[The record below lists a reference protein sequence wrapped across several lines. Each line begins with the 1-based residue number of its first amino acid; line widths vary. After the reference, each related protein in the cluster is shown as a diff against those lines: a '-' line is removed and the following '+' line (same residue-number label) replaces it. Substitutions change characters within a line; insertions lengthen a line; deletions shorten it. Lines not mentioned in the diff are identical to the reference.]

1 MRPLGEA
8 LAARGFPVR
17 AVRLAGHGTD
27 PAELA
32 RTRWTDWFASVEE
45 GARLL
50 GREAPRLAVAG
61 LSMGGL
67 LALHLAASGAADVAA
82 LVLCS
87 TPLRL
92 GQARARWLPAVARV
106 PPAWRWL
113 VRRYGMLPKPDGPD
127 VADPAMRTAS
137 PSYRATPLAGVLE
150 VLRLQA
156 TVRRAIGR
164 VTQPALL
171 LHGRHDRSVPL
182 ENLALLRRGLGS
194 RVLEVHVLERSRHVL
209 TVDVERERVARL
221 VADFLERL

>member
-17 AVRLAGHGTD
+17 AVRLAGHGTQ
-27 PAELA
+27 PADLA

-50 GREAPRLAVAG
+50 GRDAPRLAVVG

-67 LALHLAASGAADVAA
+67 LALHLVTSRRVDVAA

-92 GQARARWLPAVARV
+92 GQARARWLPAAARI
-106 PPAWRWL
+106 PSLWRWL
-113 VRRYGMLPKPDGPD
+113 TRRYGMLPKPDGPD
-127 VADPAMRTAS
+127 ITDAAMRTAS
-137 PSYRATPLAGVLE
+137 PSYRTTPLAGVLE

-156 TVRRAIGR
+156 TVRPALGR
-164 VTQPALL
+164 ITQPVLL

-182 ENLALLRRGLGS
+182 ENLELLRRGLGS
-194 RVLEVHVLERSRHVL
+194 RVLETHVLERSGHVL
-209 TVDVERERVARL
+209 TVDVEREQVARL
-221 VADFLERL
+221 VADFLERV